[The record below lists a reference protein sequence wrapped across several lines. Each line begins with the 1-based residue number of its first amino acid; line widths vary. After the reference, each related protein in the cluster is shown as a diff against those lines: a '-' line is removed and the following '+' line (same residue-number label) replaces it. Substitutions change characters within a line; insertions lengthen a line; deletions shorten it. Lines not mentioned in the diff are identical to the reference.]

1 MPEAVR
7 DSVGELVPEQVEA
20 PAARPE
26 PVPPRSQRRLI
37 QLTVDQGTYDK
48 LSYAQALLSHAIP
61 SGDVAQVLD
70 RALDA
75 LIRETEK
82 RRFAA
87 TKKPRPRQ
95 SSTANRRHV
104 PSHVKRAVWER
115 DQGQCTFVSSTG
127 HRCSAR
133 KFLEFDHVDPVA
145 RGGHA
150 SVDRMRLRC
159 RAHNQYEAE
168 RVFGAG
174 FMGEKRDEARRAK
187 EARTRDV
194 AAEARRVAAQQQAR
208 DVYAGLRALGFRA
221 DEARRAVECSA
232 TGHGTTLEERI
243 RAALRFLG
251 RKPVPPAESRRA
263 ERRPGGSWGAGA
275 GPGPSGSARSAMSS
289 IGSP

>member
-26 PVPPRSQRRLI
+26 PAPPRSQRRLI
-37 QLTVDQGTYDK
+37 QLAVDQGTYDK

-159 RAHNQYEAE
+159 RAHSQYEAE

-174 FMGEKRDEARRAK
+174 FMGEKR
-187 EARTRDV
+187 
-194 AAEARRVAAQQQAR
+194 
-208 DVYAGLRALGFRA
+208 